1 LLALQ
6 KLGVPFKVHTRL
18 QINLVM
24 GETKFNHEIKK
35 FNHLTLPFMWAEV
48 AIEELTPWLDFLLK
62 MLFNVLPIVQ
72 KTIVYLLFLAAVSCL
87 ATTILIYLIYK
98 LSAEQPSIPK
108 RSIKYSAVFPYIKR
122 EIQRFE
128 DKEREA
134 LQKETV

>member
-1 LLALQ
+1 
-6 KLGVPFKVHTRL
+6 
-18 QINLVM
+18 
-24 GETKFNHEIKK
+24 
-35 FNHLTLPFMWAEV
+35 V